1 MPGNESKLFVVM
13 RIFYHIRIGIATG
26 FFILVKNRGKFLLV
40 LWKISKFVH
49 RSLSLQG
56 GRTPFPGFPPYRY
69 CKFCHFIG
77 SLLDIGGRN
86 CYAEKKDTEVS
97 PMKKVKG
104 KSTRPEARAWWRKN
118 RLSCLILAAAVVL
131 FFAVR
136 AAAVSREPSQS
147 RGEDYAE
154 YERGVITDVLADNTE
169 TDEISDGGYRG
180 EQLLLATVRTGQY
193 KGETMQVSNFVGPLY
208 GQPLQVGQSAVLLI
222 STYADGTHT
231 ATVYEYNRAVGL
243 AVIVGLFLLVT
254 VAVGGKVGAKSLIA
268 LAVTL
273 ACLFYVL
280 IPLLMKGSPTL
291 VTVFL
296 VCAYITVVTMV
307 ILGGVCRK
315 TVCAA
320 LGTIAGTALAL
331 LFGLLA
337 QGILHI
343 DGLRLTD
350 VEPLL
355 QLRQTG
361 TPLGLRGLLVA
372 GVVIS
377 ALGAV
382 MDVAMSISSALTE
395 VHAVAPGRSGRDLFR
410 SGMNIGRDMVGTMT
424 NTLILAFLG
433 SGFSFILYLC
443 SLGLNLRQLIS
454 SPYVATEVISGVAS
468 SVGVILAVPLTAAI
482 TAAIVTRE
490 KAVPAAAE
498 KAAEGK

>member
-1 MPGNESKLFVVM
+1 MPGYESKLFVVM
-13 RIFYHIRIGIATG
+13 GIFYHIRIGIATG
-26 FFILVKNRGKFLLV
+26 FFILVKNRGKASFI
-40 LWKISKFVH
+40 LWKISKFVR
-49 RSLSLQG
+49 RSPSLQWG
-56 GRTPFPGFPPYRY
+56 GTPSPGLPPYRY
-69 CKFCHFIG
+69 RKFCHFIG
-77 SLLDIGGRN
+77 CLLDIGRRN
-86 CYAEKKDTEVS
+86 CYAEKKGTEVS

-169 TDEISDGGYRG
+169 TDEVSDGGYRG

-222 STYADGTHT
+222 STYANGTHT

-280 IPLLMKGSPTL
+280 IPLLMKGAPTL
-291 VTVFL
+291 VTAFL

-468 SVGVILAVPLTAAI
+468 SIGVILAVPLTAAI

-498 KAAEGK
+498 KPAEGK